1 MNAFYDLL
9 SRNITNTEKIMF
21 GNLSLCGFG
30 CVYPTYVGGFSA
42 NFPIT
47 EEDLFKAVGITKEE
61 VQIID
66 GFLGSRSNYLVHM
79 FHAANDTHNQIKIIP
94 FEEFIITNPV
104 LMPTIISDNAMVNSR
119 SISIVPYTK
128 SAIANSERLRATI
141 VYINHL
147 IQIALAFGNVGV
159 SLAML
164 IQTVLNTIFP
174 NSHYVAEYETK
185 RNKKVIEVSSGQV
198 PLYDIEMT
206 TEESINLN
214 VDTKSPIFSRLT
226 KIHKLQVLEITNA
239 GLFIYL
245 TCEIINSIL
254 SKQTIYEST

>member
-1 MNAFYDLL
+1 
-9 SRNITNTEKIMF
+9 
-21 GNLSLCGFG
+21 
-30 CVYPTYVGGFSA
+30 
-42 NFPIT
+42 
-47 EEDLFKAVGITKEE
+47 
-61 VQIID
+61 
-66 GFLGSRSNYLVHM
+66 
-79 FHAANDTHNQIKIIP
+79 
-94 FEEFIITNPV
+94 
-104 LMPTIISDNAMVNSR
+104 MVNSR

-164 IQTVLNTIFP
+164 IQIILNTIFP
-174 NSHYVAEYETK
+174 NSHYAAEYETK
-185 RNKKVIEVSSGQV
+185 RDKKVIEVNSGQI

-206 TEESINLN
+206 TGDSINLN

-226 KIHKLQVLEITNA
+226 KTHKLQVLEITNA

-254 SKQTIYEST
+254 SKKTIYEHT

>member
-21 GNLSLCGFG
+21 GNLGAYGFG
-30 CVYPTYVGGFSA
+30 CVYPTYVSGFNA
-42 NFPIT
+42 NFPTT
-47 EEDLFKAVGITKEE
+47 EEDLFKAISITKEE

-66 GFLGSRSNYLVHM
+66 GFLGYHSNYLVYV
-79 FHAANDTHNQIKIIP
+79 FHATNYAQNQIKIIP
-94 FEEFIITNPV
+94 FKEFITTNPV
-104 LMPTIISDNAMVNSR
+104 LMPTIISDNAMINSR

-141 VYINHL
+141 VHINHI
-147 IQIALAFGNVGV
+147 IQIMLAFGKVGV
-159 SLAML
+159 SLVML
-164 IQTVLNTIFP
+164 IQAVLNTIYP
-174 NSHYVAEYETK
+174 NSHYTAKYQTK
-185 RNKKVIEVSSGQV
+185 RNKRIIEISSGQV

-206 TEESINLN
+206 TEEPINLN
-214 VDTKSPIFSRLT
+214 TDVKPPVFDCII

-239 GLFIYL
+239 SLFIYL

-254 SKQTIYEST
+254 SKQTIYKHT